1 MRAKW
6 REPEV
11 SAAFPGG
18 VVLDVGWQM
27 CRILRGNS
35 KWDKDV
41 QGAIEE
47 RALGRQEWILWGS
60 GGRCVR
66 VAQEELIVMGRVRC
80 AKELGLDLPGNE
92 KLLPKT
98 EAPFPA
104 LPLNQSRC

>member
-11 SAAFPGG
+11 SAALPRGG
-18 VVLDVGWQM
+18 VLEVGWQM
-27 CRILRGNS
+27 CRILRENS

-60 GGRCVR
+60 GGCCVSM
-66 VAQEELIVMGRVRC
+66 AQEELIVMGHVRC
-80 AKELGLDLPGNE
+80 AELGLDLPGNE

>member
-11 SAAFPGG
+11 SAAFPRG

-47 RALGRQEWILWGS
+47 RALGRQERGTGHGYDPAGQQS
-60 GGRCVR
+60 G
-66 VAQEELIVMGRVRC
+66 A
-80 AKELGLDLPGNE
+80 DL
-92 KLLPKT
+92 
-98 EAPFPA
+98 
-104 LPLNQSRC
+104 